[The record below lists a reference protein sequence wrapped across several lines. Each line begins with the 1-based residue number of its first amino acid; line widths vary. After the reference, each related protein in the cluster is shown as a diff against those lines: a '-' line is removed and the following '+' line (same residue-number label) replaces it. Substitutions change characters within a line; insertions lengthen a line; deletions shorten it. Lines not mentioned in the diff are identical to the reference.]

1 MSKRAGKT
9 RSPEIFQNA
18 ERRVCELGAKKLA
31 SSSSKTERSNPNRM
45 DFDSKILKKI
55 PPESE
60 GSPKHG
66 EAELLLWAKTRFDK
80 FRELWFFWG
89 FAGQKQ
95 TRHQWEAR
103 RSSWLTLGQ

>member
-66 EAELLLWAKTRFDK
+66 EAELLLWAKTRFEIQC
-80 FRELWFFWG
+80 RELLISND
-89 FAGQKQ
+89 KHH
-95 TRHQWEAR
+95 RK
-103 RSSWLTLGQ
+103 LTYS